1 MMWLQANHTQFALIV
16 VQSSFCLLVALY
28 VGTAPSALS
37 EVFPT
42 AVRSSGMSLAYNT
55 AVTVLGGF
63 APAILT
69 WITYTTGVAFAP
81 ALYVMG
87 ACVVAL
93 VALTVLP
100 QKDHV

>member
-1 MMWLQANHTQFALIV
+1 MVSM
-16 VQSSFCLLVALY
+16 Y
-28 VGTAPSALS
+28 VGVAPAALS

-42 AVRSSGMSLAYNT
+42 AVRSSGMSLSYNT

-100 QKDHV
+100 QGRHV